1 MTESSATRWQFS
13 LRTLLVATTVSAL
26 IAGAFKA
33 FDEDIFYWVLLIT
46 LSAAPIAMIQ
56 SASWPAFI
64 AAWFAVYGPFF
75 VMAAYTYFYVACSHC
90 KEAAVAVLPYGP
102 GLIPFELAR
111 SWLNLPRHS
120 ELSWLS
126 ENAHLVPLVFSVT
139 VVFGLAWVLRTRG
152 RWLRA
157 ISFVLISLWFAFCA
171 FATLALIRA

>member
-13 LRTLLVATTVSAL
+13 LRTLLVATTVCAL

-46 LSAAPIAMIQ
+46 LSAAPIAMIR

-64 AAWFAVYGPFF
+64 GAWFAVYGPFL

-90 KEAAVAVLPYGP
+90 KEATVAVLPYGP
-102 GLIPFELAR
+102 GLLPFELAR
-111 SWLNLPRHS
+111 SWLDLPRLN
-120 ELSWLS
+120 ELTWLS
-126 ENAHLVPLVFSVT
+126 EHAYLLPLMFSMT

-157 ISFVLISLWFAFCA
+157 LSIVVALSLFAFCA
-171 FATLALIRA
+171 YGTLMLIQA

>member
-1 MTESSATRWQFS
+1 MTESSLTRWQFP
-13 LRTLLVATTVSAL
+13 LRSLLVATTVSAL

-56 SASWPAFI
+56 AASWPAFI
-64 AAWFAVYGPFF
+64 GAWFAVYGPFF
-75 VMAAYTYFYVACSHC
+75 VMAAYTYLYIACLHC

-111 SWLNLPRHS
+111 SWLELPRLS
-120 ELSWLS
+120 ELPWLS
-126 ENAHLVPLVFSVT
+126 EHAYLLPLMFSVT
-139 VVFGLAWVLRTRG
+139 IVFGLAWVLRTRG

-157 ISFVLISLWFAFCA
+157 FSIVAALSFFAFCA
-171 FATLALIRA
+171 YVTLMLIQA